1 MLSLLQNAQGTTRS
15 FQKARPFTLHC
26 SLLLL
31 VLLYAFLGG
40 LIFNKL
46 EAEALVRQQNDE
58 YDKRRN
64 CVLEILLNWNDEPN
78 ETATT
83 IMECWKKEADERTEW
98 SYVTSTLYGFGIVT
112 TLDTES
118 VALTRQQFTTAQ
130 LRLFSAVLFAV
141 EELCHCN
148 VLPY

>member
-15 FQKARPFTLHC
+15 FQKAKPFTLHC

-58 YDKRRN
+58 YDERRN
-64 CVLEILLNWNDEPN
+64 CVVEVSRPFLIIYQLPCHIFL
-78 ETATT
+78 
-83 IMECWKKEADERTEW
+83 
-98 SYVTSTLYGFGIVT
+98 SIV
-112 TLDTES
+112 
-118 VALTRQQFTTAQ
+118 Q
-130 LRLFSAVLFAV
+130 
-141 EELCHCN
+141 ELA
-148 VLPY
+148 Y